1 MNWKKRLLTLTLT
14 LGLLGTALAGCTQPA
29 GDSAGSPSP
38 SASGAPEASPSASAP
53 AESATG
59 EKVDG
64 GTLIMCEPTDI
75 SSLNILYETGDE
87 GMTMLKPVYDP
98 LYIVSKDGV
107 RYYLAES
114 HEVSED
120 GLTIT
125 VKLRENLK
133 WHDGVPITTED
144 VLWYFEMKMNP
155 DNNSSGGTKVNGEPV
170 QVAAVDEYTFTVT
183 LPSVS
188 ASYEATLGNLKLL
201 PKHVYEDTPVL
212 VGAEINSTSGVGSGP
227 FKVKEWNKGE
237 SLVLER
243 FDDYYRGPA
252 SLESV
257 VFKIIPNASTEEIA
271 FQNGELS
278 VLRLTTQDMLE
289 KYSNDPNYSVYSLT
303 EGRIN
308 YMGFNSNSPLTSD
321 PKVREAICLA
331 LNVDEIIA
339 GAYGSTELAP
349 AAKTVFCPSNL
360 YYSDVEGY
368 SQDLER
374 ARELI
379 AETGIEGET
388 FRLVYNSSRENMEN
402 CALMIQQQ
410 LKAVGLNVE
419 IQGYETQ
426 GFFEVFFYTDA
437 GDWELGLNGYST
449 NGDNQGDEYMFS
461 LEGFLSKNLCSTDEI
476 AALWNEGDATTDP
489 EERAAIYKEIQEQI
503 RDAYTMFPLTSP
515 NFVVATDKRL
525 KGVDAIDMVPLF
537 EDYLNLYMTN

>member
-75 SSLNILYETGDE
+75 SSLNILYETVDE

-114 HEVSED
+114 HQVSED

-133 WHDGVPITTED
+133 WHDGEPITTED

-461 LEGFLSKNLCSTDEI
+461 LEGFLCNKHCSTHEM
-476 AALWNEGDATTDP
+476 AALWNEGHDTTHP

>member
-114 HEVSED
+114 HQVSED

-133 WHDGVPITTED
+133 WHDGEPITTED

-339 GAYGSTELAP
+339 GAYGSAELAP

>member
-14 LGLLGTALAGCTQPA
+14 LGLLGTALAGCAQTA
-29 GDSAGSPSP
+29 GDPSGSP
-38 SASGAPEASPSASAP
+38 SASGTPETSPSASTP
-53 AESATG
+53 VESATG

-133 WHDGVPITTED
+133 WHDGEPITTED
-144 VLWYFEMKMNP
+144 VLWYFEMKSNP
-155 DNNSSGGTKVNGEPV
+155 DNNASSGTKVNGEPV

-188 ASYEATLGNLKLL
+188 ASYEATLGSLKLL

-212 VGAEINSTSGVGSGP
+212 AGAEINSTSGVGSGP

-278 VLRLTTQDMLE
+278 VIRLTTQDMLE
-289 KYSNDPNYSVYSLT
+289 KYSNDPNYSVYTLT

-374 ARELI
+374 AKELI
-379 AETGIEGET
+379 AEAGVEGET

-410 LKAVGLNVE
+410 LKAVNLNVE

>member
-14 LGLLGTALAGCTQPA
+14 LGLLGTALVGCAQTA
-29 GDSAGSPSP
+29 GDPSGSP
-38 SASGAPEASPSASAP
+38 SASGTPETSPSASTP
-53 AESATG
+53 VESATG

-133 WHDGVPITTED
+133 WHDGEPITTED
-144 VLWYFEMKMNP
+144 VLWYFEMKSNP
-155 DNNSSGGTKVNGEPV
+155 DNNASSGTKVNGEPV

-201 PKHVYEDTPVL
+201 PKHVYENTPVL
-212 VGAEINSTSGVGSGP
+212 AGAEINSTSGVGSGP

-257 VFKIIPNASTEEIA
+257 VFKIIPNASTEEIS

-289 KYSNDPNYSVYSLT
+289 KYSNDPNYSVYTLT

-374 ARELI
+374 AKELI
-379 AETGIEGET
+379 AEAGVEGET

-489 EERAAIYKEIQEQI
+489 EERAAIYKELQEQI
-503 RDAYTMFPLTSP
+503 RDAYTMFPLASP

>member
-14 LGLLGTALAGCTQPA
+14 LGLLGTALAGCAQTA
-29 GDSAGSPSP
+29 GDPSGSP
-38 SASGAPEASPSASAP
+38 SASGTPETSPSASTP
-53 AESATG
+53 VESASG

-133 WHDGVPITTED
+133 WHDGEPITTED
-144 VLWYFEMKMNP
+144 VLWYFEMKSNP
-155 DNNSSGGTKVNGEPV
+155 DNNASSGTKVNGEPV

-188 ASYEATLGNLKLL
+188 ASYEATLGSLKLL
-201 PKHVYEDTPVL
+201 PKHVYENTPVL
-212 VGAEINSTSGVGSGP
+212 AGAEINSTSGVGSGP

-289 KYSNDPNYSVYSLT
+289 KYSNDPNYSVYTLT

-339 GAYGSTELAP
+339 GAYGSAELAP

-374 ARELI
+374 AKELI
-379 AETGIEGET
+379 AEAGVEGET

>member
-1 MNWKKRLLTLTLT
+1 MKKITSMALALLTA
-14 LGLLGTALAGCTQPA
+14 GALLSGCGTPA
-29 GDSAGSPSP
+29 SNTPPADTTSPAP
-38 SASGAPEASPSASAP
+38 SSTPAPSTAPEASTPP
-53 AESATG
+53 TG
-59 EKVDG
+59 GERVDG
-64 GTLIMCEPTDI
+64 GTLIMCEPSDI
-75 SSLNILYETGDE
+75 SSLNIIYETGDE

-98 LYIVSKDGV
+98 LYIVAKDEV

-114 HEVSED
+114 RTVSDD
-120 GLTIT
+120 GLAIT

-133 WHDGVPITTED
+133 WHDGEPITTD
-144 VLWYFEMKMNP
+144 DILWNFEMRMNP
-155 DNNSSGGTKVNGEPV
+155 DNKSSGGTKVNGEPV
-170 QVAAVDEYTFTVT
+170 TVTAQDDYTFTVQ

-188 ASYEATLGNLKLL
+188 AAYDATLGGLKFL
-201 PKHVYEDTPVL
+201 PKHVYESTPVL
-212 VGAEINSTSGVGSGP
+212 SGADINSTSGVGSGP
-227 FKVKEWNKGE
+227 FKVKQWNKGE

-257 VFKIIPNASTEEIA
+257 VFKIIPNASAEEIA

-278 VLRLTTQDMLE
+278 VMRLTTQDKLE
-289 KYSNDPNYSVYSLT
+289 KYSNDPNYQVYTLT

-321 PKVREAICLA
+321 PKVRQAICLA

-339 GAYGSTELAP
+339 GAYGSSDLAP
-349 AAKTVFCPSNL
+349 AAKTVFCPSNF
-360 YYSDVEGY
+360 YYTDVPGY
-368 SQDLER
+368 SQDLEQ
-374 ARELI
+374 AKQLI
-379 AETGIEGET
+379 AEAGVEGET

-461 LEGFLSKNLCSTDEI
+461 SEGFLSKNICTTDEI
-476 AALWNEGDATTDP
+476 AQLWNQGDATNDP
-489 EERAAIYKEIQEQI
+489 AQRTEIYKQIQEQI
-503 RDAYTMFPLTSP
+503 RDVYTMFPLTSP
-515 NFVVATDKRL
+515 NFVIAVDKRL
-525 KGVDAIDMVPLF
+525 QGVDAIDMVPIF

>member
-14 LGLLGTALAGCTQPA
+14 LGLLATALAGCTQTAA
-29 GDSAGSPSP
+29 GPSGSP
-38 SASGAPEASPSASAP
+38 SASGTPEASPSAP

-133 WHDGVPITTED
+133 WHDGEPITTED
-144 VLWYFEMKMNP
+144 VLWYFEMKSNP
-155 DNNSSGGTKVNGEPV
+155 DNNASSGTKVNGEPV

-188 ASYEATLGNLKLL
+188 ASYEATLGSLKLL

-243 FDDYYRGPA
+243 FEDYYRGPA

-257 VFKIIPNASTEEIA
+257 VFKIIPNASTEEIS

-278 VLRLTTQDMLE
+278 VLRLTTQDMLD
-289 KYSNDPNYSVYSLT
+289 KYSNDPNYSVYTLT

-368 SQDLER
+368 SQDLDR

-379 AETGIEGET
+379 AETGIEGKT

-537 EDYLNLYMTN
+537 EDYLKLYMTN

>member
-14 LGLLGTALAGCTQPA
+14 LGLLGTALAGCAQTA
-29 GDSAGSPSP
+29 GDPSGSP
-38 SASGAPEASPSASAP
+38 SASGTPETSPSASTP
-53 AESATG
+53 VESATG

-133 WHDGVPITTED
+133 WHDGEPITTED
-144 VLWYFEMKMNP
+144 VLWYFEMKSNP
-155 DNNSSGGTKVNGEPV
+155 DNNASSGTKVNGEPV

-201 PKHVYEDTPVL
+201 PKHVYENTPVL
-212 VGAEINSTSGVGSGP
+212 AGAEINSTSGVGSGP

-257 VFKIIPNASTEEIA
+257 VFKIIPNASTEEIS

-289 KYSNDPNYSVYSLT
+289 KYSNDPNYSVYTLT

-374 ARELI
+374 AKELI
-379 AETGIEGET
+379 AEAGVEGET

-489 EERAAIYKEIQEQI
+489 EERAAIYKELQEQI
-503 RDAYTMFPLTSP
+503 RDAYTMFPLASP

>member
-14 LGLLGTALAGCTQPA
+14 LGLLGTALAGCAQTA
-29 GDSAGSPSP
+29 GDPSGSP
-38 SASGAPEASPSASAP
+38 SASGTPETSPSASTP
-53 AESATG
+53 VESASG

-133 WHDGVPITTED
+133 WHDGEPITTED

-188 ASYEATLGNLKLL
+188 ASYEATLGSLKLL
-201 PKHVYEDTPVL
+201 PKHVYENTPVL
-212 VGAEINSTSGVGSGP
+212 AGAEINSTSGVGSGP

-257 VFKIIPNASTEEIA
+257 VFKIIPNASTEEIS

-289 KYSNDPNYSVYSLT
+289 KYSNDPNYSVYTLT

-374 ARELI
+374 AKELI
-379 AETGIEGET
+379 AEAGVEGET

-410 LKAVGLNVE
+410 LKAVNLNVE

-503 RDAYTMFPLTSP
+503 RDAYTMFPISSP

>member
-14 LGLLGTALAGCTQPA
+14 LGLLATALAGCTQTAA
-29 GDSAGSPSP
+29 GPSGSP
-38 SASGAPEASPSASAP
+38 SASGTPEASPSAP

-59 EKVDG
+59 EKGDG

-133 WHDGVPITTED
+133 WHDGEPITTED
-144 VLWYFEMKMNP
+144 VLWYFEMKSNP
-155 DNNSSGGTKVNGEPV
+155 DNNASSGTKVNGEPV

-188 ASYEATLGNLKLL
+188 ASYEATLGSLKLL

-243 FDDYYRGPA
+243 FEDYYRGPA

-257 VFKIIPNASTEEIA
+257 VFKIIPNASTEEIS

-278 VLRLTTQDMLE
+278 VLRLTTQDMLD
-289 KYSNDPNYSVYSLT
+289 KYSNDPNYSVYTLT

-368 SQDLER
+368 SQDLDR

-379 AETGIEGET
+379 AETGIEGKT

-537 EDYLNLYMTN
+537 EDYLKLYMTN

>member
-38 SASGAPEASPSASAP
+38 SASGAPEASPSASTP
-53 AESATG
+53 VESATG

-133 WHDGVPITTED
+133 WHDGEPITTED
-144 VLWYFEMKMNP
+144 VLWYFEMKSNP
-155 DNNSSGGTKVNGEPV
+155 DNNASSGTKVNGEPV

-201 PKHVYEDTPVL
+201 PKHVYENTPVL
-212 VGAEINSTSGVGSGP
+212 AGAEINSTSGVGSGP

-257 VFKIIPNASTEEIA
+257 VFKIIPNASTEEIS

-289 KYSNDPNYSVYSLT
+289 KYSNDPNYSVYTLT

-374 ARELI
+374 AKELI
-379 AETGIEGET
+379 AEAGVEGET

-410 LKAVGLNVE
+410 LKAVNLNVE

>member
-14 LGLLGTALAGCTQPA
+14 LGLLGTALAGCAQTA
-29 GDSAGSPSP
+29 GDPSGSP
-38 SASGAPEASPSASAP
+38 SASGTPETSPSVSTP
-53 AESATG
+53 VESATG
-59 EKVDG
+59 EKADG

-133 WHDGVPITTED
+133 WHDGEPITTED
-144 VLWYFEMKMNP
+144 VLWYFEMKSNP
-155 DNNSSGGTKVNGEPV
+155 DNNASSGTKVNGEPV

-201 PKHVYEDTPVL
+201 PKHVYENTPVL
-212 VGAEINSTSGVGSGP
+212 AGAEINSTSGVGSGP

-257 VFKIIPNASTEEIA
+257 VFKIIPNASTEEIS

-289 KYSNDPNYSVYSLT
+289 KYSNDPNYSVYTLT

-374 ARELI
+374 AKELI
-379 AETGIEGET
+379 AEAGVEGET

-410 LKAVGLNVE
+410 LKAVNLNVE

-489 EERAAIYKEIQEQI
+489 EKRAAIYKEIQEQI
-503 RDAYTMFPLTSP
+503 RDAYTMFPISSP

-525 KGVDAIDMVPLF
+525 KGVDAIDIVPLF

>member
-14 LGLLGTALAGCTQPA
+14 LGLLGTALAGCSQPA
-29 GDSAGSPSP
+29 SEPSGSP
-38 SASGAPEASPSASAP
+38 SASGTPEVSPTVSAS
-53 AESATG
+53 EEGTTG

-98 LYIVSKDGV
+98 LYVVSKDGV

-144 VLWYFEMKMNP
+144 VLWYFEMKSNP
-155 DNNSSGGTKVNGEPV
+155 DNNASSGTKVNGEPV

-257 VFKIIPNASTEEIA
+257 VFKIIPNASTEEIS

-289 KYSNDPNYSVYSLT
+289 KYSNDPNYSVYTLT

-368 SQDLER
+368 SQDLDR

-379 AETGIEGET
+379 AEAGVAGET

-410 LKAVGLNVE
+410 LKAVDLNVE

-426 GFFEVFFYTDA
+426 GFFDVFFYTDV

-461 LEGFLSKNLCSTDEI
+461 LEGFLSKNICSTDEI

-503 RDAYTMFPLTSP
+503 RDVYTMFPISSP

>member
-14 LGLLGTALAGCTQPA
+14 LGLLGTALAGCGQTA
-29 GDSAGSPSP
+29 GTPSGSP
-38 SASGAPEASPSASAP
+38 SASGTPEVSPSASTP
-53 AESATG
+53 AESPAG

-133 WHDGVPITTED
+133 WHDGEPITTED

-188 ASYEATLGNLKLL
+188 ASYEATLGSLKLL
-201 PKHVYEDTPVL
+201 PKHVYENTPVL
-212 VGAEINSTSGVGSGP
+212 AGAEINSTSGVGSGP

-257 VFKIIPNASTEEIA
+257 VFKIIPNASTEEIS

-289 KYSNDPNYSVYSLT
+289 KYSNDPNYSVYTLT

-339 GAYGSTELAP
+339 GAYGSAELAP

-379 AETGIEGET
+379 AEAGVEGET

-410 LKAVGLNVE
+410 LKAVNLNVE

-503 RDAYTMFPLTSP
+503 RDVYTMFPLTSP

>member
-1 MNWKKRLLTLTLT
+1 MKRTILCLALA
-14 LGLLGTALAGCTQPA
+14 LGLLGTTLAGCGDQTTAEATPA
-29 GDSAGSPSP
+29 PTSDPQ
-38 SASGAPEASPSASAP
+38 
-53 AESATG
+53 ESAAPSSSGG

-98 LYIVSKDGV
+98 LYVVAKDEV

-114 HEVSED
+114 REVSED

-125 VKLRENLK
+125 VTLRDNLK
-133 WHDGVPITTED
+133 WHDGEPITTDD

-155 DNNSSGGTKVNGEPV
+155 DNNTSSGTTVNGEPV
-170 QVAAVDEYTFTVT
+170 TVAAVDERTFTVT

-188 ASYEATLGNLKLL
+188 ASYDATLGNLKLL

-212 VGAEINSTSGVGSGP
+212 AGAEINSTSGVGSGP
-227 FKVKEWNKGE
+227 FMVKEWNKGE

-243 FDDYYRGPA
+243 FEDYYRGPA
-252 SLESV
+252 SLEQV
-257 VFKIIPNASTEEIA
+257 VFRIIPNASAEEIA

-289 KYSNDPNYSVYSLT
+289 KYSNDPNYSVYTLT

-339 GAYGSTELAP
+339 GAYGSTDLAP

-360 YYSDVEGY
+360 YYTDVDGY

-374 ARELI
+374 AQQLI
-379 AETGIEGET
+379 AEAGVEGET

-410 LKAVGLNVE
+410 LRAAGLNVE

-461 LEGFLSKNLCSTDEI
+461 LEGFLSKNICSTDEI
-476 AALWNEGDATTDP
+476 AALWNAGDATTDP
-489 EERAAIYKEIQEQI
+489 AERADIYRQIQEQI
-503 RDAYTMFPLTSP
+503 RDVYTMFPISSP
-515 NFVVATDKRL
+515 NFVVATDSRL
-525 KGVDAIDMVPLF
+525 KGVDAIDMIPLF
-537 EDYLNLYMTN
+537 EDYLQLYMTN

>member
-114 HEVSED
+114 HQVSED

-133 WHDGVPITTED
+133 WHDGEPITTED

-331 LNVDEIIA
+331 LNVDENNA

-349 AAKTVFCPSNL
+349 ADKTVFCPSNL

-449 NGDNQGDEYMFS
+449 NGDNQRDEYMFS

-525 KGVDAIDMVPLF
+525 KGVDATDMVPLF

>member
-14 LGLLGTALAGCTQPA
+14 LGLLGTALAGCGQTA
-29 GDSAGSPSP
+29 GTPSGSP
-38 SASGAPEASPSASAP
+38 SASGTPEVSPSASTP
-53 AESATG
+53 AESPAG

-257 VFKIIPNASTEEIA
+257 VFKIIPNASTEEIS

-289 KYSNDPNYSVYSLT
+289 KYSNDPNYSVYTLT

-339 GAYGSTELAP
+339 GAYGSAELAP

-379 AETGIEGET
+379 AEAGVEGET

>member
-14 LGLLGTALAGCTQPA
+14 LGLLGTALAGCGQTA
-29 GDSAGSPSP
+29 GTPSGSP
-38 SASGAPEASPSASAP
+38 SASGTPEVSPSASTP
-53 AESATG
+53 AESPAG

-257 VFKIIPNASTEEIA
+257 VFKIIPNASTEEIS

-289 KYSNDPNYSVYSLT
+289 KYSNDPNYSVYTLT

-339 GAYGSTELAP
+339 GAYGSAELAP

-379 AETGIEGET
+379 AEAGVEGET

-410 LKAVGLNVE
+410 LKAVNLNVE

-503 RDAYTMFPLTSP
+503 RDVYTMFPLTSP

>member
-29 GDSAGSPSP
+29 SDPSGSP
-38 SASGAPEASPSASAP
+38 SASGTPEASPSASAP
-53 AESATG
+53 EASATG

-98 LYIVSKDGV
+98 LYVVSKDGV

-144 VLWYFEMKMNP
+144 VLWYFEMKSNP
-155 DNNSSGGTKVNGEPV
+155 DNNASSGTKVNGEPV
-170 QVAAVDEYTFTVT
+170 QVAAVDDYTFTVT

-243 FDDYYRGPA
+243 FEDYYRGPA

-257 VFKIIPNASTEEIA
+257 VFKIIPNASTEEIS

-289 KYSNDPNYSVYSLT
+289 KYSNDPNYSVYTLT

-321 PKVREAICLA
+321 PRVREAICLA

-339 GAYGSTELAP
+339 GAYGSTDLAP

-374 ARELI
+374 AKELI
-379 AETGIEGET
+379 AEAGVEGET

-410 LKAVGLNVE
+410 LKAVNLNVE

-461 LEGFLSKNLCSTDEI
+461 LEGFLSKNICSTDEI

-503 RDAYTMFPLTSP
+503 RDVYTMFPLTSP

>member
-14 LGLLGTALAGCTQPA
+14 LGLLATALASCTQTAA
-29 GDSAGSPSP
+29 GPSGSP
-38 SASGAPEASPSASAP
+38 SASGTPEASPSAP

-133 WHDGVPITTED
+133 WHDGEPITTED
-144 VLWYFEMKMNP
+144 VLWYFEMKSNP
-155 DNNSSGGTKVNGEPV
+155 DNNASSGTKVNGEPV

-188 ASYEATLGNLKLL
+188 ASYEATLGSLKLL

-227 FKVKEWNKGE
+227 FKEKEWNKGE

-243 FDDYYRGPA
+243 FEDYYRGPA

-257 VFKIIPNASTEEIA
+257 VFKIIPNASTEEIS

-278 VLRLTTQDMLE
+278 VLRLTTQDMLD
-289 KYSNDPNYSVYSLT
+289 KYSNDPNYSVYTLT

-368 SQDLER
+368 SQDLDR

-379 AETGIEGET
+379 AETGIEGKT

-537 EDYLNLYMTN
+537 EDYLKLYMTN

>member
-29 GDSAGSPSP
+29 GDSAGSPS
-38 SASGAPEASPSASAP
+38 ASGTPEVSPSASTP

-114 HEVSED
+114 HQVSED

-133 WHDGVPITTED
+133 WHDGEPITTED

-243 FDDYYRGPA
+243 FEDYYRGPA

-257 VFKIIPNASTEEIA
+257 VFKIIPNASTEEIS

-339 GAYGSTELAP
+339 GAYGSAELAP

-368 SQDLER
+368 SQDLDR

-379 AETGIEGET
+379 AETGIEGKT

-503 RDAYTMFPLTSP
+503 RDVYTMFPLTSP

-537 EDYLNLYMTN
+537 EDYLKLYMTN

>member
-14 LGLLGTALAGCTQPA
+14 LGLLATALASCTQTAA
-29 GDSAGSPSP
+29 GPSGSP
-38 SASGAPEASPSASAP
+38 SASGTPEASPSAP
-53 AESATG
+53 AESTTG

-133 WHDGVPITTED
+133 WHDGEPITTED
-144 VLWYFEMKMNP
+144 VLWYFEMKSNP
-155 DNNSSGGTKVNGEPV
+155 DNNASSGTKVNGEPV

-188 ASYEATLGNLKLL
+188 ASYEATLGSLKLL

-243 FDDYYRGPA
+243 FEDYYRGPA

-257 VFKIIPNASTEEIA
+257 VFKIIPNASTEEIS

-278 VLRLTTQDMLE
+278 VLRLTTQDMLD
-289 KYSNDPNYSVYSLT
+289 KYSNDPNYSVYTLT

-368 SQDLER
+368 SQDLDR

-379 AETGIEGET
+379 AETGIEGKT

-537 EDYLNLYMTN
+537 EDYLKLYMTN

>member
-1 MNWKKRLLTLTLT
+1 MTVKEDFVKKKLISLTLALLMLGVVLT
-14 LGLLGTALAGCTQPA
+14 GCSGSSGEETSSQPTQPA
-29 GDSAGSPSP
+29 ESDSG
-38 SASGAPEASPSASAP
+38 GET
-53 AESATG
+53 ESA
-59 EKVDG
+59 G
-64 GTLIMCEPTDI
+64 GTLIMSEPTDI
-75 SSLNILYETGDE
+75 SSLNIIYETGDE

-98 LYIVSKDGV
+98 LYIVAKDEV

-114 HEVSED
+114 REVSED

-125 VKLRENLK
+125 VKLRDNLK
-133 WHDGVPITTED
+133 WHDGEPITTDD
-144 VLWYFEMKMNP
+144 VLWNFEMRMNP
-155 DNNSSGGTKVNGEPV
+155 DNNSSSGTKVNGELV
-170 QVAAVDEYTFTVT
+170 TVAAVDELTFTVT

-188 ASYEATLGNLKLL
+188 ASYDATLGNLKLL
-201 PKHVYEDTPVL
+201 PKHVYEDVGVL
-212 VGAEINSTSGVGSGP
+212 AGAEINNTSGVGSGP

-257 VFKIIPNASTEEIA
+257 VFKIIPNASAEEIA

-278 VLRLTTQDMLE
+278 VMRLTTQDKLE
-289 KYSNDPNYSVYSLT
+289 KYSNDPNYSVYTLT

-308 YMGFNSNSPLTSD
+308 YMGFNSNSELTSD

-339 GAYGSTELAP
+339 GAYGSTDLAP

-360 YYSDVEGY
+360 YYSDVDGY

-374 ARELI
+374 AKELI
-379 AETGIEGET
+379 AETGIEGKT

-419 IQGYETQ
+419 IKGYETQ

-489 EERAAIYKEIQEQI
+489 EERAAIYKELQEQI
-503 RDAYTMFPLTSP
+503 RDAYTMFPISSP
-515 NFVVATDKRL
+515 NFVVVTDKNL
-525 KGVDAIDMVPLF
+525 QGVDAIDMVPLF
-537 EDYLNLYMTN
+537 EDYLKLSMTAQ

>member
-14 LGLLGTALAGCTQPA
+14 LGLLGTALAGCGQTA
-29 GDSAGSPSP
+29 GTPSGSP
-38 SASGAPEASPSASAP
+38 SASGTPEVSPSASTP
-53 AESATG
+53 AESPAG

-257 VFKIIPNASTEEIA
+257 VFKIIPNASTEEIS

-289 KYSNDPNYSVYSLT
+289 KYSNDPNYSVYTLT

-339 GAYGSTELAP
+339 GAYGSAELAP

-379 AETGIEGET
+379 AEAGVEGET

-503 RDAYTMFPLTSP
+503 RDVYTMFPLTSP